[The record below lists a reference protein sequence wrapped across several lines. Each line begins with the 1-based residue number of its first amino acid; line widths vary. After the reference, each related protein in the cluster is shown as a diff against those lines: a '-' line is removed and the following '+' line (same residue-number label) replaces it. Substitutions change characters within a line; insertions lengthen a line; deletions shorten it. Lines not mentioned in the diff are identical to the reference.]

1 MDTVDTSA
9 MQIDVQADLNA
20 VNDQITKLVEELNK
34 VSAARENLIQ
44 QVQNLNG
51 VAMYLRGK
59 IPADQQE
66 VPSMLGAT
74 ESEEDF
80 ERDVE
85 YPPDNA

>member
-1 MDTVDTSA
+1 MTMEV
-9 MQIDVQADLNA
+9 DVQADLNA

-59 IPADQQE
+59 LPSDEETA
-66 VPSMLGAT
+66 PSMLGPT
-74 ESEEDF
+74 ESEKDF